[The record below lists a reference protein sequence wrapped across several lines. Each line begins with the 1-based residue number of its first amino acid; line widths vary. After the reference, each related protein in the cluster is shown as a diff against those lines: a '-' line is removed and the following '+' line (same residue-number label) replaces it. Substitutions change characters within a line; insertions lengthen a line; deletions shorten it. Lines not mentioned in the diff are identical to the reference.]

1 MYSIHNEGIS
11 VVAEIV
17 IRTLKNNI
25 YKYMTSIS
33 KNVYIDKLD
42 DTVDEYNNTHHRT
55 IKMKPVDVKE
65 NAYID
70 SMELHSEKEVND
82 RDPKFKVGDHVRIS
96 KYFY

>member
-1 MYSIHNEGIS
+1 MYSIHNERIS

-42 DTVDEYNNTHHRT
+42 DIVDEYNNTHHRT

-82 RDPKFKVGDHVRIS
+82 RDPKFNVGDLVKIS
-96 KYFY
+96 K

>member
-1 MYSIHNEGIS
+1 MYLIHNEGIS
-11 VVAEIV
+11 VVAEIF

-42 DTVDEYNNTHHRT
+42 DIVDEYNNTHHRT

-70 SMELHSEKEVND
+70 SMELHSEKKLMIEIPNLKLVI
-82 RDPKFKVGDHVRIS
+82 K
-96 KYFY
+96 

>member
-42 DTVDEYNNTHHRT
+42 DIVDEYNNTHHRT

-82 RDPKFKVGDHVRIS
+82 RDPKFNVGDLVKIS
-96 KYFY
+96 K